1 MSDQPSSRAEQ
12 VRRLYEEAETRSGT
26 AVEGLVSSEG
36 FGEILSMVTGNAMAL
51 TQVANRGLDQLVRGL
66 RVAGRSDVTRLGRQL
81 ARTED
86 KLEQVLQVVEQLE
99 QRLAD
104 SQRATGDGGEESPT
118 RNNGAA
124 TPRGTGTSVTRGSK

>member
-66 RVAGRSDVTRLGRQL
+66 RVAGRSDVTRL
-81 ARTED
+81 
-86 KLEQVLQVVEQLE
+86 QVVEQLE

-124 TPRGTGTSVTRGSK
+124 TPRGTGTSATRGSK